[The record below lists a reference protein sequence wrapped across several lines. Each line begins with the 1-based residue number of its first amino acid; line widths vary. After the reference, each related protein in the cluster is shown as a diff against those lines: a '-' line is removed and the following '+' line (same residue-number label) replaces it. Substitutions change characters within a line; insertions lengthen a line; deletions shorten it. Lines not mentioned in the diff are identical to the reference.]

1 MNVHGPSLALGFSVA
16 LVTAFAARR
25 LRPVAVELGAL
36 AIEMAKVGRAVIELQ
51 REAFEDFMCDV
62 QFRSAEQARER
73 RDERRNR
80 DESMNSTNSTRTSA
94 P

>member
-16 LVTAFAARR
+16 LVSAFAARR

-51 REAFEDFMCDV
+51 REAFEDFICDV

-73 RDERRNR
+73 RDERRKR
-80 DESMNSTNSTRTSA
+80 DDSIGSTRTSS

>member
-1 MNVHGPSLALGFSVA
+1 MNVHGPSMALGFSIA

-36 AIEMAKVGRAVIELQ
+36 AIEMAKMGRATIELQ
-51 REAFEDFMCDV
+51 REALEDFFCDV
-62 QFRSAEQARER
+62 QVRSAEQARARREER
-73 RDERRNR
+73 MKREDSIGSRRA
-80 DESMNSTNSTRTSA
+80 SS